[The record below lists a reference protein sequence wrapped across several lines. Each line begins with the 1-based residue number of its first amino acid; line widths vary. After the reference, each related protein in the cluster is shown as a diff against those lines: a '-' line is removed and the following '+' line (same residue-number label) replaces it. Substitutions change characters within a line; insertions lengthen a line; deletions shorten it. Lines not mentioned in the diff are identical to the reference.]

1 MRGFPP
7 LHLLVLTVIFL
18 IIGVPLYRLTS
29 HGPAQAAPVIEE
41 MTESSKIKTYLRLKY
56 AHQPMSLSAM
66 SGGVDLLKGVDFSNA
81 TADPET
87 TIEIP
92 HGGIEIVLNAK
103 WPEGTP
109 NTALTL
115 ELEPEGLDS
124 KSETR
129 WTSGTPELNE
139 VLIFNWP

>member
-7 LHLLVLTVIFL
+7 LHLFVLTVIFL
-18 IIGVPLYRLTS
+18 IIGVPLYRLTLLERTQPS
-29 HGPAQAAPVIEE
+29 PPVEAS
-41 MTESSKIKTYLRLKY
+41 TDSSKIKTYLRVKF
-56 AHQPMSLSAM
+56 AHRPTAMSAM
-66 SGGVDLLKGVDFSNA
+66 SGETDLLKGVDFSSA
-81 TADPET
+81 TMEPET

-92 HGGIEIVLNAK
+92 HSGVEILLHAK

-109 NTALTL
+109 NTAVTL

-129 WTSGTPELNE
+129 WTSGAAELNE
-139 VLIFNWP
+139 VLVFDWP

>member
-7 LHLLVLTVIFL
+7 LHLFLLTVIFL
-18 IIGVPLYRLTS
+18 VIGIPLYRLTS
-29 HGPAQAAPVIEE
+29 QERTRSSPPVEAS
-41 MTESSKIKTYLRLKY
+41 TEISKIKTYLRLKF
-56 AHQPMSLSAM
+56 AHRPTAM
-66 SGGVDLLKGVDFSNA
+66 TARSGETDLLKGVDYSNS
-81 TADPET
+81 TMEPET

-92 HGGIEIVLNAK
+92 HDGIDILLHAR

-109 NTALTL
+109 NTAVTL

-129 WTSGTPELNE
+129 WTSGAPELNE
-139 VLIFNWP
+139 VLVFDWP